1 MKPSNIIFFAIMIIA
16 IPSNAVEV
24 KKWKDENGKTHYGTQ
39 PPASVK
45 TTNLKSQVSVVKPP
59 AKQTRVV
66 LYSTSWCGYCK
77 KARSFMN
84 RENIS
89 FDEYDIEKNAIA
101 KRTYEQAGGNGVPL
115 LIRGEKSIQ
124 GFTEFTYRSFFKL

>member
-1 MKPSNIIFFAIMIIA
+1 MKLSNLIFFASLIIA
-16 IPSNAVEV
+16 VPSNAAEL

-39 PPASVK
+39 APASAK
-45 TTNLKSQVSVVKPP
+45 TTNLKNQVSVVKSPV
-59 AKQTRVV
+59 KQAGVI

-84 RENIS
+84 QENIS
-89 FDEYDIEKNAIA
+89 FDEYDIEKSATA
-101 KRTYEQAGGNGVPL
+101 KRAYEQAGGKGVPL

-124 GFTEFTYRSFFKL
+124 GFSKANYRRFFKL